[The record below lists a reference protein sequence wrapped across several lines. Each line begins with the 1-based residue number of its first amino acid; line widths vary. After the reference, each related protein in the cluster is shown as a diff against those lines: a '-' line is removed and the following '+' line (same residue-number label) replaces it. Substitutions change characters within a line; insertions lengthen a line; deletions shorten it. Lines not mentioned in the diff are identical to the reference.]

1 MVSFKINEIFYSVQG
16 ESSTMGIPTSFIRF
30 TGCNLRCSYCDT
42 EYAYHDGVEKT
53 LEEVIQEISK
63 DKAEYVCL
71 TGGEPLMQKDLVA
84 LIKKLISLRKQISI
98 ETGGALSVKSVTK
111 KEWKRVKV
119 ILDIKTPSSLMANK
133 NDYSNFNY
141 LRPWDE
147 IKFVCGSKEDFDF
160 AIDIVKRFKLNSK
173 VHILFSVVYGKLS
186 NQKLAEWVLNAKM
199 KNTRLQVQLHKIIWP
214 DVEKGV

>member
-1 MVSFKINEIFYSVQG
+1 MANFKINEIFYSVQG

-42 EYAYHDGVEKT
+42 EYAYHDGVDNT
-53 LEEVIQEISK
+53 LEEIIEEISSH
-63 DKAEYVCL
+63 KAEYVCL
-71 TGGEPLMQKDLVA
+71 TGGEPLMQKDLVV

-98 ETGGALSVKSVTK
+98 ETGGALTIKNVTK

-214 DVEKGV
+214 DAEKGV